1 MSSVCL
7 PAVRH
12 PVMSLELSA
21 TTWHRKEQF
30 TIIHGKIELDP
41 RKEGREEGR
50 KEGSMMQVPTLKSR
64 LLTPRVSFYLLQC

>member
-30 TIIHGKIELDP
+30 TIIHCKIESDP
-41 RKEGREEGR
+41 RKV
-50 KEGSMMQVPTLKSR
+50 GSMMQAPTLKSR